1 MYRLYGSKGCG
12 SAAIEAALVLAGQ
25 PYEAIEAAPWDGGPG
40 VDALR
45 ALNPLAQ
52 IPTLVA
58 PDGTVLTES
67 VAILIWLD
75 GQHPDA
81 GLLPAE
87 PAARAVAL
95 RWLVFLSA
103 NAYAAISVGDY
114 PERWVDGEEAQA
126 SLRKQAKARLQDYWL
141 MLEAALGDTPCLFGQ
156 RIGALDLLAATMVH
170 WRPGRAWFQK
180 HCPRLMAAVRHTE
193 QDPRLAALWAA
204 QFGR

>member
-12 SAAIEAALVLAGQ
+12 SAAVEAALVLAGQ
-25 PYEAIEAAPWDGGPG
+25 PFETVEAASWDSGPA
-40 VDALR
+40 VEALR

-75 GQHPDA
+75 GQHPET

-114 PERWVDGEEAQA
+114 PDRWVDGEDAQD
-126 SLRKQAKARLQDYWL
+126 SLRKQAKARLKDYWR
-141 MLEAALGDTPCLFGQ
+141 MLEAALGDTPYLFGP
-156 RIGALDLLAATMVH
+156 RLGALDLLATTMVH
-170 WRPGRAWFQK
+170 WRPGRDWFQK
-180 HCPRLMAAVRHTE
+180 HCPKLMAAVRHTE

-204 QFGR
+204 QFGH